1 MNELAFLSIEEL
13 RTLLD
18 TKQITSQELAQ
29 ASIDRI
35 KKHDE
40 QLGSTLETF
49 APESIS
55 FTNTNNHLAGIPGLI
70 KDTICQKDRITSA
83 GSKILHNFVSPYDAT
98 AIAKLKEAGA
108 VSIGRANCDEFAMGS
123 SNETSAYKKAYNPWD
138 ATRSPGGSSGGSA
151 AAVAAGFVPWALGSE
166 TGGSVRQPAS
176 FCGLVGSKPT
186 YGRVSRHGL
195 IAYASSMDQIGVFTR
210 TVYDNALVL
219 QTIAGKDTYDST
231 VIQHDAP
238 DYVSGLTGEI
248 KKGLKIGIVTN
259 ALNAKGMHPSVRA
272 ALANALKVLQSLG
285 AELVEVTLP
294 MMEYA
299 AATYFVTSRAEAA
312 SNLARFDG
320 IRYGYRAKETTDL
333 QDLYQKSRAE
343 GFGHEVKR
351 RILIG
356 NYVLSAGHAAQYYE
370 SACKVRRLMRKEFTD
385 HFTKVDL
392 LFAPVA
398 AAPAFKI
405 GEFAKDPLQMDLQD
419 YFTCSA
425 NLAGIPAVNF
435 PCGFVDNM
443 PIGYQLMGPDLSE
456 GLIFQTGYAYEQ
468 ATDWHK
474 QHPSLG

>member
-1 MNELAFLSIEEL
+1 MKNLAFLTIKEL

-18 TKQITSQELAQ
+18 TKEITATEIAQ
-29 ASIDRI
+29 SAAERI

-40 QLGSTLETF
+40 RIGSTLETF
-49 APESIS
+49 SQDSLNVTTKSDSPL
-55 FTNTNNHLAGIPGLI
+55 NGIPGLI
-70 KDTICQKDRITSA
+70 KDVICQTGRVTSA
-83 GSKILHNFVSPYDAT
+83 GSNMLKNFVAPYDAT
-98 AIAKLKEAGA
+98 AVKKLKAAGA
-108 VSIGRANCDEFAMGS
+108 VLLGRANCDEFAMGA
-123 SNETSAYKKAYNPWD
+123 SNETSAYKIVRNPWNQEH
-138 ATRSPGGSSGGSA
+138 SPGGSSGGSA
-151 AAVAAGFVPWALGSE
+151 AAVAAGFVPWALGTE
-166 TGGSVRQPAS
+166 TGGSIRQPAA

-219 QTIAGKDTYDST
+219 QTIAGRDSYDST
-231 VIQHDAP
+231 VIQQDAP
-238 DYVSGLTGEI
+238 DYLSGLTGEI

-259 ALNAKGMHPSVRA
+259 ALNAKGMHPQVKA
-272 ALANALKVLQSLG
+272 QLTAALKVLETLG
-285 AELVEVTLP
+285 AELVEVSLP
-294 MMEYA
+294 MMEHA

-320 IRYGYRAKETTDL
+320 IRYGYRAEGATDL

-370 SACKVRRLMRKEFTD
+370 SACIVRRMMRKEFID
-385 HFTKVDL
+385 HFANVDL
-392 LFAPVA
+392 LFAPVT
-398 AAPAFKI
+398 AAPAFKV
-405 GEFAKDPLQMDLQD
+405 GELAKDPLQMDLQD

-425 NLAGIPAVNF
+425 NLAGIPAVNL
-435 PCGFVDNM
+435 PCGFIDGL
-443 PIGYQLMGPDLSE
+443 PIGFQLMGPDLSE
-456 GLIFQTGYAYEQ
+456 GLIFQTGHAYEQ

-474 QHPSLG
+474 QNPKI